1 MGRAL
6 TAATIAWSVA
16 VLAAVAGAVLPSDRE
31 QLSLAL
37 FAFAVALG
45 LTVAILLVADGLRR
59 RRSRRRTGAAARSP
73 LARLE
78 YLPAVTTRTRLIRWR
93 GARSQVIRRKAT
105 PGPMAAT
112 ELRGSAYPPPASST
126 RQPRTDAVAA
136 SPRAS

>member
-1 MGRAL
+1 MGRSL

-16 VLAAVAGAVLPSDRE
+16 VLAAIAGAVLPSDRE
-31 QLSLAL
+31 QLSLGL

-59 RRSRRRTGAAARSP
+59 RRSHRRGQAAAQSP

-105 PGPMAAT
+105 PGSVAT
-112 ELRGSAYPPPASST
+112 AELRGSAYPRPASST
-126 RQPRTDAVAA
+126 RQPRTDGVEV